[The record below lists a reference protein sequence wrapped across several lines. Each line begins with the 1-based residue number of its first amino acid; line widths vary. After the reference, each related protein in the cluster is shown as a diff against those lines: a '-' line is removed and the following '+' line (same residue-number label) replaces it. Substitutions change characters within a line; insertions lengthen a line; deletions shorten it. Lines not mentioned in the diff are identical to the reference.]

1 MSDNILTAAE
11 SCKLN
16 HCKKSYV
23 EPTSSASLL
32 DKECQQFRTEYNT
45 YRNKYNK
52 TRKEEDKVKRDEA
65 RSKYR
70 STCKKKCYM
79 SDVNETN
86 QLYVTKR
93 NNPRAYWK
101 NVIVKKP
108 IEKELIN
115 LEIAT
120 GSILVM

>member
-1 MSDNILTAAE
+1 MLSLERHVHELSDIILTAAE

-16 HCKKSYV
+16 YCKKSYV
-23 EPTSSASLL
+23 KPTASASWYY
-32 DKECQQFRTEYNT
+32 KECQQCRTEYNT

-52 TRKEEDKVKRDEA
+52 AHKEEDKVKRDEA

-79 SDVNETN
+79 SDVNETK

-93 NNPRAYWK
+93 K
-101 NVIVKKP
+101 D
-108 IEKELIN
+108 
-115 LEIAT
+115 T
-120 GSILVM
+120 GRMLL